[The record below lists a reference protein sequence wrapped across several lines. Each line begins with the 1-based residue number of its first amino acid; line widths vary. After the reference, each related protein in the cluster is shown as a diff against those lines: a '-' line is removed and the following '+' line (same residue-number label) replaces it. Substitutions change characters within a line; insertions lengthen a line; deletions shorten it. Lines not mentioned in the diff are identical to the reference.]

1 MVPAADVLNHLANHN
16 ANLEYSPVSGSV
28 PVLVLMCLD
37 DWACDSNRC
46 VIYAGLAVELNT
58 PFSSY

>member
-28 PVLVLMCLD
+28 PVLVLMCLIGH
-37 DWACDSNRC
+37 
-46 VIYAGLAVELNT
+46 VIQTGVLFMLAWQL
-58 PFSSY
+58 S